1 MGRLSKVDRLPPEIR
16 DCIGELRRDGHTI
29 DEILAHLRGLGVDP
43 DQMSRTGLGRA
54 VKKWDAVAARLHDSR
69 SAAEAI
75 MSRLEAPGADDRVAR
90 LNIQMLHA
98 SLMELMR
105 GEDGEP
111 ARFDPQESMFLSAT
125 LKNLVGAAR
134 VDQSRAIELK
144 KLLEEE
150 RKRAEEVK
158 RMADEALA
166 KAEDGGGRQEAAFAA
181 LQAIRQA
188 YGVA

>member
-1 MGRLSKVDRLPPEIR
+1 MARPSKVDRLPPEIR

-29 DEILAHLRGLGVDP
+29 DEILAHLRSIGVGPDQVNRSGLGK
-43 DQMSRTGLGRA
+43 A
-54 VKKWDAVAARLHDSR
+54 VQRWDAVAARLHDSR
-69 SAAEAI
+69 TAAEAI
-75 MSRLEAPGADDRVAR
+75 MSRLESPGADDRVAR

-125 LKNLVGAAR
+125 LKNLVGAAK

-144 KLLEEE
+144 KLLDAEKAKVE
-150 RKRAEEVK
+150 RVKEAVATATKSGLTGDLIGRIRAELGIDKPAGETP
-158 RMADEALA
+158 
-166 KAEDGGGRQEAAFAA
+166 
-181 LQAIRQA
+181 
-188 YGVA
+188 

>member
-1 MGRLSKVDRLPPEIR
+1 MARPSKVDKLPPEIR

-29 DEILAHLRGLGVDP
+29 DEILAHLRGLGIGP
-43 DQMSRTGLGRA
+43 DQVNRSGLGKA
-54 VKKWDAVAARLHDSR
+54 VQRWDAVAARLHDSR
-69 SAAEAI
+69 TAAEAI
-75 MSRLEAPGADDRVAR
+75 MSRLESPGADDRVAR

-144 KLLEEE
+144 KLLDAEKAKVE
-150 RKRAEEVK
+150 RVKEAVATAAKSGLTGDLIGRIRAELGIDKPTGETP
-158 RMADEALA
+158 
-166 KAEDGGGRQEAAFAA
+166 
-181 LQAIRQA
+181 
-188 YGVA
+188 

>member
-1 MGRLSKVDRLPPEIR
+1 MGRLSKVDRLPLEIR

-29 DEILAHLRGLGVDP
+29 DEILAHLRSLGVDAE
-43 DQMSRTGLGRA
+43 QVSRTGLGRA

-75 MSRLEAPGADDRVAR
+75 MSRLEDPGADGRVAR

-111 ARFDPQESMFLSAT
+111 ARFDPQEAMFVSAT
-125 LKNLVGAAR
+125 IKNLVGAAR

-144 KLLEEE
+144 KLLDAE
-150 RKRAEEVK
+150 RAKTERVKEAVETASKAGVTGNLIAHLRAELGIDK
-158 RMADEALA
+158 P
-166 KAEDGGGRQEAAFAA
+166 AAGAP
-181 LQAIRQA
+181 
-188 YGVA
+188 